1 MIRTPTTM
9 VTKAMIRM
17 TAVTALRISL
27 FVCPW
32 VVVMFSIVK
41 GIV

>member
-9 VTKAMIRM
+9 VTKAVIRM
-17 TAVTALRISL
+17 TAVTALRIIL

-32 VVVMFSIVK
+32 VVVIFSIVK